1 MNPHRNEKRRSKRVA
16 AKVPVR
22 VKTQDGMHEC
32 TTRDLST
39 AGIFFYCGKQ
49 LSPGSPIEL
58 VLVLPEEITGE
69 KKRWV
74 CCQGKVSRIENGATQ
89 DLHGVAAEIDQL
101 QYLPEIE

>member
-1 MNPHRNEKRRSKRVA
+1 MKLQKEQRRSKRIA
-16 AKVPVR
+16 ATLPVKVR
-22 VKTQDGMHEC
+22 ASDGMHEC
-32 TTRDLST
+32 TTRDLSS
-39 AGIFFYCGKQ
+39 AGIFFYCGAQ

-74 CCQGKVSRIENGATQ
+74 CCQGKVSRIENGVHDGQ
-89 DLHGVAAEIDQL
+89 HGVAAEIDHL